1 MKLEIN
7 AIISIMLVHQVAS
20 LLAVIIDVV
29 VVSISSIFFLLHV
42 VVIAIICA
50 IIIHNIIG
58 RMVYAASVRGIMEIC
73 IGQAWRKA
81 EE

>member
-1 MKLEIN
+1 MILEIN
-7 AIISIMLVHQVAS
+7 AIINIMLVHQIAS

-29 VVSISSIFFLLHV
+29 VSISSIFLHV
-42 VVIAIICA
+42 VIIAIICV
-50 IIIHNIIG
+50 IIIHNMIG

>member
-7 AIISIMLVHQVAS
+7 AIINIMLVHQIAS

-29 VVSISSIFFLLHV
+29 VSISSIFLHV
-42 VVIAIICA
+42 VIIAIICV

-58 RMVYAASVRGIMEIC
+58 RMVSAASVRGIMEIC

>member
-29 VVSISSIFFLLHV
+29 VVSISSIFLHV

-58 RMVYAASVRGIMEIC
+58 RMVYAASVRGIMETC

>member
-29 VVSISSIFFLLHV
+29 VVSISSIFF
-42 VVIAIICA
+42 AC
-50 IIIHNIIG
+50 G
-58 RMVYAASVRGIMEIC
+58 RYC
-73 IGQAWRKA
+73 YHLCHYHP
-81 EE
+81 

>member
-1 MKLEIN
+1 
-7 AIISIMLVHQVAS
+7 MLVHQIAS

-29 VVSISSIFFLLHV
+29 VSISSIFLHV
-42 VVIAIICA
+42 VIIAIICV
-50 IIIHNIIG
+50 IIIHNMIG

>member
-7 AIISIMLVHQVAS
+7 AIINIMLVHQIAS

-29 VVSISSIFFLLHV
+29 VSISSIFLHV
-42 VVIAIICA
+42 VIIAIICV
-50 IIIHNIIG
+50 IIIHNMIG

>member
-7 AIISIMLVHQVAS
+7 AIINIMLVHQIAS

-29 VVSISSIFFLLHV
+29 VSIFSIFLHV
-42 VVIAIICA
+42 VIIAIICV
-50 IIIHNIIG
+50 IIIHNMIG